1 MWFAVFFMC
10 RPAYGSLLFHSMRA
24 ARRVG
29 CVSSYTTVT
38 LPCENLTLLKN
49 VSLFTKKYIK
59 IEELVDLSDMDQ
71 ELELVSK
78 EDRAGDMP
86 VLAEMYELKTS
97 KEIYEYLKDHMEKYN
112 QSEPELMEWMEKK
125 VMIEKFYGGSKE
137 ETINYIRDY
146 YGLD

>member
-1 MWFAVFFMC
+1 M
-10 RPAYGSLLFHSMRA
+10 
-24 ARRVG
+24 
-29 CVSSYTTVT
+29 SSYTTVT

-59 IEELVDLSDMDQ
+59 NEELVDLSDMDQ

-137 ETINYIRDY
+137 ATINYIRDY